1 MSLSTAVLRELMAA
15 GLSGDALLDACARI
29 EGAPSAAKSN
39 AERQAEWRA
48 REKAKRNENNVT
60 DVTGRNENNARNVT
74 SVTPSRE
81 IQPAPAHAEPEPNIT
96 TTTEVQ
102 KDILTDIPKS
112 PARRRHADWP
122 EDFAEQLWE
131 IYPRKTEKKAGMEA
145 LARLHRADR
154 VSWLEIVNGVE
165 HLFGCD
171 PQFVPALARWLKGER
186 WKDEQIRSR
195 PPPHRQAKRNTALD
209 GLEELERRHRANVQ
223 QPHLRIAG

>member
-1 MSLSTAVLRELMAA
+1 MSPDMIDAMMAA
-15 GLSGDALLDACARI
+15 GLTREQMAALIKVELAN
-29 EGAPSAAKSN
+29 EQAKKETRRAGN
-39 AERQAEWRA
+39 AERQRRF
-48 REKAKRNENNVT
+48 RERKSNALPALA
-60 DVTGRNENNARNVT
+60 DVTEALP

-81 IQPAPAHAEPEPNIT
+81 IQHAPAHAEPEPNIT

-112 PARRRHADWP
+112 PARRRHDDWP